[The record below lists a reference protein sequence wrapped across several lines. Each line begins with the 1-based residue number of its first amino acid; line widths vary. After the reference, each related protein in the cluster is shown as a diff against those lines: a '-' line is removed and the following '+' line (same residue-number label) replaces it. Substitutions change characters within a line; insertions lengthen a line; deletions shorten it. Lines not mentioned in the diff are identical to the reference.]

1 MKISFFR
8 VLLLVFLYFLCLLS
22 KVSSEDIQCS
32 FVGFSRNPGISG
44 SLTITPN
51 NITGEIKNLPIGNH
65 SIVFHQYG
73 DLSDFEYGMTTG
85 SIFNDFCTNPMNIYS
100 SFNFGGGSISN
111 IIFPFSGKI
120 SDIIGRSIVIYEN
133 PIPSP
138 CSKFSYLGNLLGACI
153 VSTSESNVTTGTK
166 ICGHYGTN
174 SILYQKNSD
183 RTFSLGSAPSN
194 IVSLF
199 VGGNITENNFFC
211 VVGLMDETEFK
222 SKTDQITGQTTS
234 SEQTTATQTTTGEQ
248 STGQTTSSE
257 QTTATQTTTGEQS
270 TVTTLI
276 VDVITNNSTDLIET
290 TGATQ
295 LFDTSQDINKGA
307 VIAGI
312 VFASLILAILFF
324 CFLRRRKKKG
334 GLLLLF
340 ASKETTTHYNTP
352 CGA

>member
-1 MKISFFR
+1 
-8 VLLLVFLYFLCLLS
+8 
-22 KVSSEDIQCS
+22 
-32 FVGFSRNPGISG
+32 
-44 SLTITPN
+44 
-51 NITGEIKNLPIGNH
+51 
-65 SIVFHQYG
+65 
-73 DLSDFEYGMTTG
+73 MTTG

-183 RTFSLGSAPSN
+183 KTFSLGSAPSD
-194 IVSLF
+194 ITLF

-222 SKTDQITGQTTS
+222 SKTDQITGQATS
-234 SEQTTATQTTTGEQ
+234 SEQTT
-248 STGQTTSSE
+248 GQATSSE
-257 QTTATQTTTGEQS
+257 QTTGEQS
-270 TVTTLI
+270 TVTTSI

-295 LFDTSQDINKGA
+295 LFDTSQGKIFFSYFIKQNL
-307 VIAGI
+307 
-312 VFASLILAILFF
+312 FLI
-324 CFLRRRKKKG
+324 R
-334 GLLLLF
+334 
-340 ASKETTTHYNTP
+340 H
-352 CGA
+352 